1 MKQSNPK
8 ETSILGRIRSGD
20 REVLIELYKAHEKM
34 TIRHVIDNSGH
45 AEDAQDMLQEAL
57 VVLWQNARKPEFD
70 LTVKPSTYLNAVIKN
85 LWLKQLS
92 KRKYLKDESY
102 ISGKEVALNPN
113 PIETLDYTLVHKAL
127 DNLGDTCRNIL
138 MMFYFDGFDMKTIA
152 EAIGFA
158 NTDVAKSKKHQ
169 CMKQLE
175 VIIKKSYNPLD
186 FYRDGN

>member
-34 TIRHVIDNSGH
+34 TIRHVINNSGKL
-45 AEDAQDMLQEAL
+45 EDAQDLLQEAL

-70 LTVKPSTYLNAVIKN
+70 LTVKPTTYLNAVIKN

-92 KRKYLKDESY
+92 KRKYLKDESH
-102 ISGKEVALNPN
+102 ISGKEVAFNPD
-113 PIETLDYTLVHKAL
+113 PVTTMDYGLVHKAL
-127 DNLGDTCRNIL
+127 DALGDTCRNIL

-152 EAIGFA
+152 EANGFA

-175 VIIKKSYNPLD
+175 AIIRKSYNPSD

>member
-1 MKQSNPK
+1 MKQSTPK

-20 REVLIELYKAHEKM
+20 REVLIELYQAHEKM
-34 TIRHVIDNSGH
+34 TIRHVINNSGKL
-45 AEDAQDMLQEAL
+45 EDAQDLLQEAL

-70 LTVKPSTYLNAVIKN
+70 LTVKPATYLNAVIKN

-92 KRKYLKDESY
+92 KRKYLRDESH
-102 ISGKEVALNPN
+102 ISGKEIALNPD
-113 PIETLDYTLVHKAL
+113 PVTTMDYSLVHKAL
-127 DNLGDTCRNIL
+127 DALGDTCRNIL

-152 EAIGFA
+152 EANGFA

-175 VIIKKSYNPLD
+175 SIIRKSYKPLD